1 MLLRGQ
7 NLLGYKHYADDVVE
21 KFVELSIKNGVSIIR
36 VFDALNDIRNLKSA
50 IDACIKYGGHC
61 QIALSY
67 TTSPVHTIEYYVEL
81 AKEVEKL
88 GGQSLCIKD
97 MAGVLLPD
105 AAYELVSEL
114 KAKGV
119 TPCLAVILV
128 GENPASVS
136 YVTGK
141 QKALAEVGM
150 MDRSVHL
157 PETTTEED
165 LLKLID
171 ELNNDNSVHGIL
183 VQLPLPKH
191 INEEKVLLAI
201 NPEKDVDGF
210 HPMNVGNLVI
220 GKKAFLPCTPHG
232 IIVLLEKMGIET
244 SGKHAVVIGRS
255 NIVGKPVALLLTRRE
270 CNATVTICHTGTKN
284 LAEITKQADI
294 LIAAVGKPQTVTA
307 DMVKPGAAVIDVGV
321 NRIPDETKKSGFRL
335 VGDVDFE
342 AVKEI
347 ASYITPVPGG
357 VGPMTIAML
366 MFITLES
373 AENTI

>member
-1 MLLRGQ
+1 MNAQIIDGKAIAAQVRGEV
-7 NLLGYKHYADDVVE
+7 AE
-21 KFVELSIKNGVSIIR
+21 KVS
-36 VFDALNDIRNLKSA
+36 A
-50 IDACIKYGGHC
+50 
-61 QIALSY
+61 
-67 TTSPVHTIEYYVEL
+67 
-81 AKEVEKL
+81 
-88 GGQSLCIKD
+88 
-97 MAGVLLPD
+97 
-105 AAYELVSEL
+105 L
-114 KAKGV
+114 KAKGI

-150 MDRSVHL
+150 ADRSMHL
-157 PETTTEED
+157 PESTTEEE
-165 LLKLID
+165 LLKIID
-171 ELNNDNSVHGIL
+171 ELNNDDSVHGIL

-201 NPEKDVDGF
+201 KPEKDVDGF

-255 NIVGKPVALLLTRRE
+255 NIVGKPVSLLLARKETN
-270 CNATVTICHTGTKN
+270 CTVTICHTGTKN
-284 LAEITKQADI
+284 MAEITRQADI
-294 LIAAVGKPQTVTA
+294 LIAAVGRPHTVTK
-307 DMVKPGAAVIDVGV
+307 DMVKPGAVVIDVGV
-321 NRIPDETKKSGFRL
+321 NRIPDSTKKSGFRL
-335 VGDVDFE
+335 VGDCDYNDLLDT
-342 AVKEI
+342 

-366 MFITLES
+366 MFNTLES
-373 AENTI
+373 AENKIR